1 MYGTSRGLK
10 PSGVSV
16 RWKYVTPVDTLK
28 YELFM
33 LKKLARSPWY
43 FKINYSSEAK
53 LKKKNSK
60 VKPGNTITLR

>member
-1 MYGTSRGLK
+1 M
-10 PSGVSV
+10 
-16 RWKYVTPVDTLK
+16 TPVDTLK